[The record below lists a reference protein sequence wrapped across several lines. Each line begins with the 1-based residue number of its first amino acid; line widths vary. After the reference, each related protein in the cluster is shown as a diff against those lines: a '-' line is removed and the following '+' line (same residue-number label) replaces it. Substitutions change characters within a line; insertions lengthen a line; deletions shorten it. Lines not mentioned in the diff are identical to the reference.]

1 MKRMAIV
8 VSTIVVVGMA
18 ALMIHRAIAADKP
31 HDIKEIMNKLNK
43 PGAILPNLGK
53 DLKADELDWDE
64 IQRETKEYVEYAED
78 LGKND
83 PPKGDKGSWAS
94 LTKAYVENAKQMDF
108 SAQQKDRQ
116 GTLAAQKKLMGS
128 CMSCHQVH
136 RKD

>member
-8 VSTIVVVGMA
+8 VGTLVVIAMA
-18 ALMIHRAIAADKP
+18 AWMVRPATAADKP

-43 PGAILPNLGK
+43 PGAIGPNLGK
-53 DLKADELDWDE
+53 DLKVDDLDWDE
-64 IQRETKEYVEYAED
+64 IQRETKEYVEYAAD

-83 PPKGDKGSWAS
+83 PPKGDKGSWSS
-94 LTKAYVENAKQMDF
+94 LTKAYADNAKQLDF
-108 SAQQKDRQ
+108 SAQQKDRK
-116 GTLAAQKKLMGS
+116 GTQAALQKLTGS